1 MKIDEKYKLLSL
13 KGTPQTVAEIAHEIT
28 KGGRHSIQDQ
38 LEIKMGNKTG
48 DKRDRWTQ
56 HPRQGRH
63 TKKALRKQ
71 H

>member
-28 KGGRHSIQDQ
+28 KGGKHSIQDQ

-48 DKRDRWTQ
+48 DKR
-56 HPRQGRH
+56 GRGGH
-63 TKKALRKQ
+63 SIPDKADTLRK